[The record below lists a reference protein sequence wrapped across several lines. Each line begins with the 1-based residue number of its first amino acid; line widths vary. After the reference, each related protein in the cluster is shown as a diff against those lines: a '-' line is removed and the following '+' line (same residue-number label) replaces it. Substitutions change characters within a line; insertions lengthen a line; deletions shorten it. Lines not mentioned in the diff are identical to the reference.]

1 MLNKRDLG
9 PQSMPWDYFQTKE
22 RKMSARYQVLQVSE
36 DAGMTSLEH
45 FYFSMLAQETLNDV
59 KLR

>member
-1 MLNKRDLG
+1 M
-9 PQSMPWDYFQTKE
+9 KE
-22 RKMSARYQVLQVSE
+22 RKISARHEVLKVSE

-45 FYFSMLAQETLNDV
+45 FYFSMLKKETLNDYKYDV